1 MTQDE
6 RLISAL
12 EVAYR
17 TGLHPAT
24 IYRKASRG
32 EVPGLVR
39 LGKTVRFKE
48 FDIEAWLNGISK
60 HPVNDSV

>member
-1 MTQDE
+1 MTQNNE

-32 EVPGLVR
+32 EIPGLVK

-48 FDIEAWLNGISK
+48 SAVQIWLKGEK
-60 HPVNDSV
+60 LKTGDQK

>member
-1 MTQDE
+1 MTENNE

-12 EVAYR
+12 EIAYR

-32 EVPGLVR
+32 EIPGLVK
-39 LGKTVRFKE
+39 LGKTTRFKE
-48 FDIEAWLNGISK
+48 WAVQRWLQGKNGEENSK
-60 HPVNDSV
+60 